1 VTILLIANGL
11 SPVVAIFWLVVM
23 VLTQV
28 IDSRVLRRY
37 RDLSDARSLKERD
50 LLRFQIS
57 VGVATTWF
65 TLPPAALW
73 FSGNSAMQSFSM
85 IWYAGSVMHVLVH
98 FSHVHRLAV
107 FAAAPHMFF
116 FFGLPFWAV
125 IFAEPMSRFDG
136 AAILA
141 ATAMFT
147 VATRAVYRLFNESSY
162 ALQEAKSRALE
173 EKSAAEAANTA
184 KSGFLAIMSH
194 ELRTPLNG
202 MLGMAHALS
211 ESKLNERQRSQI
223 STIKDSGGALLSI
236 LNDILDLS
244 KVEAGK
250 LIIEEHDFNLREM
263 ITQLADLWTPTALE
277 KSLAFEIEIDDGVP
291 KWITSDP
298 VRLRQILNNLI
309 SNAIKFTHTGE
320 VSVSVSSC
328 LQEGGQTQLSFR
340 IKDTGC
346 GIDAEDV
353 GRLFSPFEQAD
364 RSTTRK
370 FGGTGLGLTISR
382 RFARKMGGDI
392 VIESQPGSGSEFTV
406 TITAKVTNAP
416 ILREAIHSDKTE
428 APCQS
433 AIRLLVAEDH
443 AVNRSVIEALL
454 TGDEWEITFAE
465 NGVEA
470 VERAGGET
478 YDAILMDIQMPKMDG
493 VDATRVIRTSDG
505 PNRTTPI
512 IATTA
517 NAMSDDQAQYLAAGM
532 NDVVSKPFQPDRLR
546 TVLRRAR
553 RQNGAC
559 R

>member
-37 RDLSDARSLKERD
+37 RDLSDVRSLKERD

-85 IWYAGSVMHVLVH
+85 IWYAGSVMHVLIH

-125 IFAEPMSRFDG
+125 LFAEPMSRIDG
-136 AAILA
+136 AAILV

-173 EKSAAEAANTA
+173 EKSAAEAANNA
-184 KSGFLAIMSH
+184 KSSFLAIMSH

-211 ESKLNERQRSQI
+211 ESNLNQRQRSQI

-346 GIDAEDV
+346 GIDAEDA

-416 ILREAIHSDKTE
+416 ILREPIHSDKTE

-478 YDAILMDIQMPKMDG
+478 YDAILMDIQMPEMDG